1 MINLDTYFLEVGAR
15 FSVKVATKAFLRGK
29 KTFKNLDF
37 CGILLKQKWRNATKT
52 IEVFAIDFT
61 SLYLA

>member
-1 MINLDTYFLEVGAR
+1 MINLDTYSLEVGAR

-37 CGILLKQKWRNATKT
+37 CGILLKQK
-52 IEVFAIDFT
+52 
-61 SLYLA
+61 